1 MTKTLTVT
9 QEVPIPLECDVLVVG
24 RAAGVAAAEAAEQGL
39 PVNEVDTSRIQDKL
53 RRQNTLLEMG

>member
-1 MTKTLTVT
+1 MSKPLTGA
-9 QEVPIPLECDVLVVG
+9 QEVPILLECDVLVVG

-39 PVNEVDTSRIQDKL
+39 TVNTVGAGRVQDEL